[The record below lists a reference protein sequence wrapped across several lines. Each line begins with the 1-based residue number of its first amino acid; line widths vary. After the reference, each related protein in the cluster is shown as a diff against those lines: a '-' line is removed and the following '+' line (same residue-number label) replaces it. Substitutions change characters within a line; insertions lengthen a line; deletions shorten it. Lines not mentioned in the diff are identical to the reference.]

1 MGKENTKESREIR
14 HKRVR
19 KSVAGTADRP
29 RLCVYRSLNHIYC
42 QLIDDSKG
50 HTIVSASTLDSGIKS
65 DKKRK
70 TDTAASVGKLI
81 AERASGSGIKKVVF
95 DRGGYQYHGR
105 VKALAD
111 AARKAGLEF

>member
-1 MGKENTKESREIR
+1 MGKDNTKKSREMR
-14 HKRVR
+14 HNRVR
-19 KSVAGTADRP
+19 KSVVGTAERP

-50 HTIVSASTLDSGIKS
+50 HTLVSASTLDHELKS
-65 DKKRK
+65 DSKKK
-70 TDTAASVGKLI
+70 AETAAVVGKII
-81 AERASGSGIKKVVF
+81 AKRASEHGIKKVVF

>member
-1 MGKENTKESREIR
+1 MGKDNTKQSREIR

-19 KSVAGTADRP
+19 KSLAGTAERP

-50 HTIVSASTLDSGIKS
+50 HTLVSASTLDGEIKS
-65 DKKRK
+65 DNKRK
-70 TDTAASVGKLI
+70 TETAAFIGKVI
-81 AERASGSGIKKVVF
+81 AERASESGIKKVVF